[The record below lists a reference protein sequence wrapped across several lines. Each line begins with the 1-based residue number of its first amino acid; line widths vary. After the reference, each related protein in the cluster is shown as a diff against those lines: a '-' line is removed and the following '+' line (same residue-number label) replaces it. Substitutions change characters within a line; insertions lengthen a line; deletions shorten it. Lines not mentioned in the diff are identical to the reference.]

1 MYLPS
6 LIKLLL
12 ETVSHVLK
20 FNGVVNVEL
29 VALKEDGAAWP
40 VCSSHSSN
48 GPSFLLELTN
58 EQNSGSKFLF
68 MKHI

>member
-29 VALKEDGAAWP
+29 VALKEDGAA
-40 VCSSHSSN
+40 
-48 GPSFLLELTN
+48 
-58 EQNSGSKFLF
+58 
-68 MKHI
+68 